1 MQLLEK
7 RILKLAGDPKF
18 QEIAYHDRMAR
29 LQDDPEV
36 LRAALAGY
44 QHELSMIEQKMEEI
58 RRELGGRASV
68 APRTSTG
75 PGKKRVLS
83 SAARRRIAA
92 AQKKRWAAYKKA
104 EAAPAKKT
112 PAKGRKMSAAGRKR
126 IAEATKKRWAA
137 FRAAKAAAAAA

>member
-1 MQLLEK
+1 
-7 RILKLAGDPKF
+7 
-18 QEIAYHDRMAR
+18 MAR

-44 QHELSMIEQKMEEI
+44 QQELSMIEQKMGEI

-68 APRTSTG
+68 TPRNPTAPK
-75 PGKKRVLS
+75 KKRVLS
-83 SAARRRIAA
+83 TAARRRIAA
-92 AQKKRWAAYKKA
+92 AQKKRWAAYKKTD
-104 EAAPAKKT
+104 AAPEKKT
-112 PAKGRKMSAAGRKR
+112 PAKRRKMSAAGRKA